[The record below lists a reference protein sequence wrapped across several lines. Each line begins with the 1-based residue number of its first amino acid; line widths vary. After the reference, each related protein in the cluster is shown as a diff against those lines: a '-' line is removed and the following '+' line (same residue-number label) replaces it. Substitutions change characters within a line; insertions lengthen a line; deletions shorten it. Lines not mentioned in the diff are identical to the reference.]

1 MRTAPGPATRPS
13 PLAGGGTPVVSLAAT
28 AHRLPDRVMPATEI
42 AAAAGIPPEVIVER
56 FGIRCK
62 HVAAPDEHVS
72 DMAAAVGSALLA
84 EHGIDPASIDVV
96 CYFGS
101 TYKDYPVWH
110 AAPLVAHRI
119 GADRA
124 FALELDYVSC
134 GGPVAMRMCR
144 DIMVAEP
151 HVERVL
157 LVGAAREEALLD
169 YANRR
174 ARFMINFGDGAAAA
188 LLTRDPA
195 GPQVLGSA
203 AITDG
208 SLALQVKVPVGGSA
222 RPWRDGSPRPSLD
235 VDDPVA
241 MKERLDAVSMANF
254 TAVAR
259 EALHRSGLDGAPI
272 GLLCPLHMKRS
283 MHEALC
289 AALGVPESRAVYLD
303 DTGHMSGVDALLGL
317 DRAVRTGRVGPGDVV
332 LLLAAGT
339 GYTWAATV
347 LRWPEI

>member
-1 MRTAPGPATRPS
+1 MTAE
-13 PLAGGGTPVVSLAAT
+13 
-28 AHRLPDRVMPATEI
+28 EI
-42 AAAAGIPPEVIVER
+42 AAASDIPAQVVVER
-56 FGIRCK
+56 FGLEGK
-62 HVAAPDEHVS
+62 HIAGAHEHVS

-84 EHGIDPASIDVV
+84 EHGTDPGSIDVV

-101 TYKDYPVWH
+101 TYKDFPVWH
-110 AAPLVAHRI
+110 VAPLVAHRI

-134 GGPVAMRMCR
+134 GGPMALRVCR
-144 DIMVAEP
+144 DMMMAEP
-151 HVERVL
+151 HLERVL
-157 LVGAAREEALLD
+157 LVGAARESALLD

-174 ARFMINFGDGAAAA
+174 ARFMINFGDGAVAA

-195 GPQVLGSA
+195 DPHVLASA

-222 RPWRDGSPRPSLD
+222 RPWRDGEDPPSLD
-235 VDDPVA
+235 VADPAA
-241 MKERLDAVSMANF
+241 MKERLDDVSMANF

-259 EALHRSGLDGAPI
+259 EALRRSGLEGAPI
-272 GLLCPLHMKRS
+272 ALLCPLHMKRS
-283 MHEALC
+283 MHQALC
-289 AALGVPESRAVYLD
+289 ASLGVPEDRAVYLD
-303 DTGHMSGVDALLGL
+303 DTGHMSGVDSLLGL
-317 DRAVRTGRVGPGDVV
+317 DRAVRAGRVGPGDVV

-347 LRWPEI
+347 VRWPDR